1 MGKPANTLISKE
13 IRKRDIKNLI
23 AMLISQIGIQGLCT
37 TLISTYISSFYT
49 DYLYVS
55 IGLISSMLAIGTIID
70 AVTDLAMGFV
80 IEHFETKYGRIKHW
94 FLWSA
99 IPVAVCTALLFWCQ
113 PEWSATVKAV
123 YFFIV
128 YNLYTLALTSIRLQS
143 LSALSL
149 CYSTNKSRESAAWMV
164 GFGGQIG
171 NSISSM
177 LIAPMIAALGGG
189 LIAYRTS
196 GTFFA
201 GIGGLLILLSF
212 FLITEVRGSIA
223 AQRNAA
229 KFDETVEVPPIPVKE
244 EKKKLTLKEM
254 LREASYLVR
263 NEYWVISMIG
273 ELFGGMAL
281 GFLLGTAVY
290 FCNHVLGNPVAI
302 TGIFGTMTI
311 GMLIGLA
318 VTDPLIAFMDGK
330 WICVLGNFIAGCGLV
345 VACVGVFIF
354 NNLPLMYAGITIRQ
368 FGSGMFM
375 AINNDMGARCVDYG
389 EWKFGFRQDGLSF
402 SGRSVVGKVTMSLAT
417 AIMGLILSLAGYD
430 GSLSVQPDSAIE
442 ALKWTFLFIPM
453 ILQFV
458 SGILFCFFKLTNKRM
473 TEIQNDLKE
482 RHNQQAQ

>member
-1 MGKPANTLISKE
+1 
-13 IRKRDIKNLI
+13 
-23 AMLISQIGIQGLCT
+23 
-37 TLISTYISSFYT
+37 
-49 DYLYVS
+49 
-55 IGLISSMLAIGTIID
+55 
-70 AVTDLAMGFV
+70 
-80 IEHFETKYGRIKHW
+80 
-94 FLWSA
+94 
-99 IPVAVCTALLFWCQ
+99 
-113 PEWSATVKAV
+113 
-123 YFFIV
+123 
-128 YNLYTLALTSIRLQS
+128 
-143 LSALSL
+143 
-149 CYSTNKSRESAAWMV
+149 MV

-229 KFDETVEVPPIPVKE
+229 KFDETVEVPPIPVKK

-318 VTDPLIAFMDGK
+318 VTAPLIAFMDGK

-368 FGSGMFM
+368 FGYRYVHGHQQRH
-375 AINNDMGARCVDYG
+375 GRPV
-389 EWKFGFRQDGLSF
+389 RGLRRMEVRF
-402 SGRSVVGKVTMSLAT
+402 PAGR
-417 AIMGLILSLAGYD
+417 
-430 GSLSVQPDSAIE
+430 
-442 ALKWTFLFIPM
+442 TFLQRPVRGGQGHHVPGHCYHGPHP
-453 ILQFV
+453 LPGRV
-458 SGILFCFFKLTNKRM
+458 
-473 TEIQNDLKE
+473 
-482 RHNQQAQ
+482 

>member
-1 MGKPANTLISKE
+1 
-13 IRKRDIKNLI
+13 
-23 AMLISQIGIQGLCT
+23 
-37 TLISTYISSFYT
+37 
-49 DYLYVS
+49 
-55 IGLISSMLAIGTIID
+55 
-70 AVTDLAMGFV
+70 
-80 IEHFETKYGRIKHW
+80 
-94 FLWSA
+94 
-99 IPVAVCTALLFWCQ
+99 
-113 PEWSATVKAV
+113 
-123 YFFIV
+123 
-128 YNLYTLALTSIRLQS
+128 
-143 LSALSL
+143 
-149 CYSTNKSRESAAWMV
+149 
-164 GFGGQIG
+164 
-171 NSISSM
+171 
-177 LIAPMIAALGGG
+177 
-189 LIAYRTS
+189 
-196 GTFFA
+196 
-201 GIGGLLILLSF
+201 
-212 FLITEVRGSIA
+212 
-223 AQRNAA
+223 
-229 KFDETVEVPPIPVKE
+229 
-244 EKKKLTLKEM
+244 M

-290 FCNHVLGNPVAI
+290 FRNHVLGNPVAI

-318 VTDPLIAFMDGK
+318 VTAPLIAFMDGK

-354 NNLPLMYAGITIRQ
+354 NNLPLMYTGITIRQ

-453 ILQFV
+453 ILSSSLASCSASSSSPT
-458 SGILFCFFKLTNKRM
+458 SG
-473 TEIQNDLKE
+473 
-482 RHNQQAQ
+482 